1 MSDRKAYPNRSAESN
16 RILHLLSRTRSERTK
31 VPTDP
36 GRTIDQTQLAHL
48 RGLGNSTGNLSV
60 LVEAKPFSRLL
71 EQLPLA
77 ITRRPIRRCRAV
89 SRPNTYVGGL
99 SSSLSQIVSRRGRV
113 RLCQSDVAAA
123 SRCNGTLPGS
133 RLDQSRKLTGCVERV
148 SDRLVDRRRDQL
160 SQ

>member
-77 ITRRPIRRCRAV
+77 ITRRPIRDVGQLAGPTPMSGGSLAVCLRLSRGEDVFDFASPTLLPHPDATGRCLGLGWINQESSPAV
-89 SRPNTYVGGL
+89 L
-99 SSSLSQIVSRRGRV
+99 S
-113 RLCQSDVAAA
+113 
-123 SRCNGTLPGS
+123 
-133 RLDQSRKLTGCVERV
+133 E
-148 SDRLVDRRRDQL
+148 
-160 SQ
+160 